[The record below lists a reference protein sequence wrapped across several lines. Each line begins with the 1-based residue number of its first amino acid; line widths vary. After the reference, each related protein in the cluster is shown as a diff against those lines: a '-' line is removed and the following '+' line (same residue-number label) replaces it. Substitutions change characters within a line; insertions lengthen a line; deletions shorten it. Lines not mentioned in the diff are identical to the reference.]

1 MKFETLAIHAGRR
14 IDSGT
19 SAVMPPIIL
28 STTFAREPDGSMPHG
43 YEYTRSENPNRTAL
57 EQCLAALEGGA
68 AAAAFASGQAATLAV
83 LQTLASADHV
93 IIPDDVYFGMR
104 ELTQHVLRRWGL
116 QATAVN
122 MADLDAVRAAVR
134 PATRL
139 IWAETP
145 SNPLLTITDIEG
157 VAAIAHEA
165 GATCVVDNTW
175 ASPVGQSPLQLGA
188 DLVMHATTKYLGGH
202 SDLLGGAIITRQEDE
217 LFSALQTIQKAGGAV
232 PSPFDCWLLLR
243 SISTLPYRVAAHTAN
258 AQRVAAFLHDHPRV
272 VAVYYPGLPDHP
284 GHAVAA
290 RQMRLFGGMMSILVQ
305 GGAAEAI
312 AVAGRC
318 RLFTRATSLGG
329 VESLIEHRA
338 TTEGPNSKAPQNLL
352 RISVGLEHADDLIDD
367 LAQAL
372 A

>member
-57 EQCLAALEGGA
+57 EECLAALEGGA

-122 MADLDAVRAAVR
+122 MAGLGATAAVR
-134 PATRL
+134 PAARL

-145 SNPLLTITDIEG
+145 SNPLLTARKHLEG

-165 GATCVVDNTW
+165 SATCVVDNTW

-188 DLVMHATTKYLGGH
+188 RPGDA
-202 SDLLGGAIITRQEDE
+202 R
-217 LFSALQTIQKAGGAV
+217 
-232 PSPFDCWLLLR
+232 
-243 SISTLPYRVAAHTAN
+243 
-258 AQRVAAFLHDHPRV
+258 HDP
-272 VAVYYPGLPDHP
+272 
-284 GHAVAA
+284 
-290 RQMRLFGGMMSILVQ
+290 
-305 GGAAEAI
+305 
-312 AVAGRC
+312 C
-318 RLFTRATSLGG
+318 
-329 VESLIEHRA
+329 
-338 TTEGPNSKAPQNLL
+338 
-352 RISVGLEHADDLIDD
+352 
-367 LAQAL
+367 AQAGT
-372 A
+372 AATCWAAQSMPPGG

>member
-57 EQCLAALEGGA
+57 EECLAALEGGA

-104 ELTQHVLRRWGL
+104 ELTQHVLGRWGL

-258 AQRVAAFLHDHPRV
+258 AQRVAAFLRDHRV
-272 VAVYYPGLPDHP
+272 VAAYYGLAGSPRPRGGGPADASIRRYDVDPG
-284 GHAVAA
+284 
-290 RQMRLFGGMMSILVQ
+290 
-305 GGAAEAI
+305 
-312 AVAGRC
+312 AGRRG
-318 RLFTRATSLGG
+318 RLSPWRDAAGCSHEPRAWAAS
-329 VESLIEHRA
+329 SLIEHRA

>member
-57 EQCLAALEGGA
+57 EECLAALEGGA

-104 ELTQHVLRRWGL
+104 ELTQHVLGRWGL

-243 SISTLPYRVAAHTAN
+243 SISTLPYRGQCTYGQRAAWLLSYAITRASSRLLPRLAGSPRPRGGGPADASIRRYDVDPGAGAGRRRLWPWRDVA
-258 AQRVAAFLHDHPRV
+258 
-272 VAVYYPGLPDHP
+272 GCSP
-284 GHAVAA
+284 GHEPGRRREPDRTPRYDRRAE
-290 RQMRLFGGMMSILVQ
+290 LE
-305 GGAAEAI
+305 GAAE
-312 AVAGRC
+312 
-318 RLFTRATSLGG
+318 
-329 VESLIEHRA
+329 
-338 TTEGPNSKAPQNLL
+338 PL
-352 RISVGLEHADDLIDD
+352 RISVGLERFTDDLIDD